1 MLGNSTQYCKA
12 NGALTSVPEC
22 ISENLL
28 TGHRYCSG
36 VIIRETSTGVKF
48 KYLTAQLICKR
59 QNARVITAKT
69 AKCIQ
74 NVNAWV
80 LRTNPNAP
88 QVGLLG
94 VMCELTCARQSN
106 DHITSISESG
116 IVTCDQGYEYIHPQP
131 VCMGTQTIERCSN
144 KSQATKV
151 VPCPNL
157 YRRGSDGISCVRCSC
172 DAHGTES
179 CDSDTGVCFCK
190 NYVDGKQCDVCSD
203 GSHTASTHLDSCTPC
218 SCVANTTQAKNT
230 CDMSSGICNCLDKY
244 SGHRCQSC
252 SLGHYQS
259 GKDCIPCE
267 CSSKG
272 ANDNH
277 CNVATGQCK
286 CKPGYGGRQCS
297 VCANGHFL
305 PDTTLAKSPCVAFDS
320 NLECQA
326 CYCSLKGST
335 SSSCTDGRGICQ
347 CKPGYTGEKCD
358 SCISASQYH
367 STVGGCQELNWQLMP
382 SSASLV
388 QGNRVNLTHPFVFG
402 SKFTSYDQVTT
413 SFDGLISLNGFSGG
427 YNLNSQVR
435 EERAIVAPYWTSRPG
450 NKTCSNGTIE
460 VHHVSETV
468 DKTVFDVLKQLVLSS
483 NTTQDFRPREAVVAT
498 WREIRESNQNNKRN
512 TFQAAII
519 SDECQSFAVFKYP
532 EHGISWAGFPYPVMA
547 ASNIL
552 NTSGTPNVIPV
563 SGVYNLTN
571 GCSAELRAR
580 KHCLDNVRPAFSLGG
595 SSVDM
600 IECPSNI
607 NIASATTAFVRQ
619 EQITVHDCFLSG
631 PTASRSMQEFA
642 SVCCYSKSDGQLID
656 TGLYQPFQRISA
668 NDSALRDICQTG
680 GMLSHFFN
688 NRNSPKAENERVSIK
703 QSYCYGDPHLVSLSG
718 ESFDFH
724 VVGEFVLA
732 HMIGDEISMEVTA
745 RMQVIPVNNVA
756 NFTSITRVAITMT
769 QGQSSRSLEIF
780 SNSQGEIQKRGDHYG
795 TVQTHLSRSIVA
807 SFGSFGANV
816 SVQSNPILSVA
827 IQTPENSQVIGLL
840 NVDRDNGVD
849 ILQNITE
856 LRLEAKEYQ
865 VNESTSPFSYSSQE
879 SFRTYN
885 PINPPT
891 TGIVDT
897 RRTVDGCD
905 DDATCIADYILS
917 SDINLAKSTLASK
930 RDLNMSTNT
939 VARTPPIISM
949 NQTAL
954 HGTYQAASTVTVVA
968 SPRAGLTIMSI
979 NYTANGITVSAQ
991 RVSPSS
997 LVLSWTPTERHLN
1010 GSVSL
1015 HVTAADSNGDVATM
1029 TIPIALCSCFGTCQ
1043 PLASISLTEPFTQ
1056 LGCASCEAGRT
1067 GSNCDEDLDSCITSP
1082 CSSSLHTCT
1091 DIPLPGDG
1099 FTCSC
1104 RAGFTES
1111 NGNCLDVNEC
1121 VTGGGHSCPQGR
1133 SSCTNTAGSYLCQCS
1148 AGYTGDNCLDMDECS
1163 LDVNDCIRSRGS
1175 CINTAGSYECVCPEG
1190 FEGTGRQDYGGC
1202 DVVQCRTPKITNGKK
1217 NTSRIL
1223 YGDTARYA
1231 CDDGFRLLG
1240 DGSPNCTAEG
1250 KLTSL
1255 PKCVSFDG
1263 CAEGSHQC
1271 DQNAGCR
1278 KIAKGSSYV
1287 CTCEPGFTGDG
1298 LSCELVQDY
1307 CPEFDVLNAASTASS
1322 TTNSLGDNITLVCE
1336 DGYRLVLEGNQSDS
1350 YTCSMNDAG
1359 LGEWDGDAFCE
1370 GTGEAGST
1378 SGSSLAISV
1387 SLSLL
1392 GIGGI
1397 AVAAAMIIHKRQ
1409 ISGKSAI
1416 PAGALQYI
1424 SKRSMRGKKGEQ
1436 PGASTG
1442 TGDVSNN
1449 PPFIPLQPRNS
1460 NSAGMETYLNLAE
1473 SKEKQLLAGQKTGLY
1488 GNLNQPEQSTFDS
1501 STGLLA
1507 TDGDIY
1513 DELSAGQA
1521 QKKEQEEKAAGKPSR
1536 GDMPAKLIETGF
1548 ASLEDLQSTYGNGE
1562 SRSASQRNSVDVY
1575 GNGSSPR
1582 PSCGDF
1588 SAVIGDNLRPGGMLS
1603 NLKVSPHLPS
1613 PDGGSYDNLS
1623 KQTAA
1628 MKKSSPG
1635 KASTTMKASDK
1646 AGPDK
1651 DKLSSASRQSS
1662 GDMYGNGLLPKTSC
1676 SDEVHKNAGE
1686 ILKLPPSLPSVNGSS
1701 YDNLSKMRTN
1711 AIGASGADLIEE
1723 DIYEAEAASGI
1734 YEIEEVKIEEPSSI
1748 YEADPVLLESAAAT
1762 DTGMHLTKAEVK
1774 LPKLL
1779 SIGLDDGT
1787 DLEETYGN
1795 GESRAVSRENSIDV
1809 YGNGYSPRNST
1820 GDISTDLIHQVA
1832 KSPVLGSILSS
1843 EASSAVLEAEE
1854 SDDDSVYGNGDSPK
1868 ASRHNSVKLSS
1879 AKVSPQAA
1887 GNGKQLA
1894 EADVQAAGVSLK
1906 KLQDESKQN
1915 GRGRQASSP
1924 LPARPPA
1931 QGGKLPMAM
1940 GQRPQMKEPAFKGAN
1955 SKPQEPARKINAAP
1969 PLPCR
1974 ALPKTNSQDEEDIY
1988 AELPDGNQPQE
1999 DLIPPS
2005 ISSDEEGNGEDIYGC
2020 ID

>member
-131 VCMGTQTIERCSN
+131 VCMGTQTIERCSSSMSQDQ
-144 KSQATKV
+144 SQANKV

-358 SCISASQYH
+358 SCTSANQYH
-367 STVGGCQELNWQLMP
+367 STTDGCKELYKGLLSP
-382 SSASLV
+382 TSASGLV
-388 QGNRVNLTHPFVFG
+388 QGNVVNLTYPFVFG
-402 SKFTSYDQVTT
+402 SKFTSYNQVTV
-413 SFDGLISLNGFSGG
+413 SLDGLLSLNGFSGG
-427 YNLNSQVR
+427 YNLNARVK
-435 EERAIVAPYWTSRPG
+435 EERAIVAPYWTSRSG
-450 NKTCSNGTIE
+450 NQACSNGTMKI
-460 VHHVSETV
+460 HHFNETV
-468 DKTVFDVLKQLVLSS
+468 DKATFDAIKELTKKAVQLS
-483 NTTQDFRPREAVVAT
+483 NPSEEFRPREAVFVT
-498 WREIRESNQNNKRN
+498 WLEIPENDQNNKRN
-512 TFQAAII
+512 TFQAMII
-519 SDECQSFAVFKYP
+519 SDECQSFTSFNY
-532 EHGISWAGFPYPVMA
+532 HDISWAGYPYPVWA
-547 ASNIL
+547 AGNIL
-552 NTSGTPNVIPV
+552 NASGTTNGKPV
-563 SGVYNLTN
+563 GGKLYNLTN
-571 GCSAELRAR
+571 GCSAKLRAK
-580 KHCLDNVRPAFSLGG
+580 KHCLENVKPAPSLGNW
-595 SSVDM
+595 SVDM
-600 IECPSNI
+600 TECPSNI
-607 NIASATTAFVRQ
+607 IIASVATVFIRQ
-619 EQITVHDCFLSG
+619 EHITVHDCFVSG
-631 PTASRSMQEFA
+631 PTTSSASQEIA
-642 SVCCYSKSDGQLID
+642 SECCYSKSDGQLID

-1287 CTCEPGFTGDG
+1287 CTCEPGFKGDG
-1298 LSCELVQDY
+1298 LSC
-1307 CPEFDVLNAASTASS
+1307 
-1322 TTNSLGDNITLVCE
+1322 I
-1336 DGYRLVLEGNQSDS
+1336 
-1350 YTCSMNDAG
+1350 
-1359 LGEWDGDAFCE
+1359 
-1370 GTGEAGST
+1370 GTGEAGSN
-1378 SGSSLAISV
+1378 SGRSLAISL

-1449 PPFIPLQPRNS
+1449 PPFIPLPPRNKVAERQPS
-1460 NSAGMETYLNLAE
+1460 NSTGMETYLNLAE
-1473 SKEKQLLAGQKTGLY
+1473 SKEKQLLPGQKIALY
-1488 GNLNQPEQSTFDS
+1488 GNLNQPEPSTMDS
-1501 STGLLA
+1501 SCGLLA
-1507 TDGDIY
+1507 ADGDIY

-1795 GESRAVSRENSIDV
+1795 GESRAVSREDSIEV

-1820 GDISTDLIHQVA
+1820 RDV
-1832 KSPVLGSILSS
+1832 
-1843 EASSAVLEAEE
+1843 
-1854 SDDDSVYGNGDSPK
+1854 
-1868 ASRHNSVKLSS
+1868 SRD
-1879 AKVSPQAA
+1879 
-1887 GNGKQLA
+1887 G
-1894 EADVQAAGVSLK
+1894 
-1906 KLQDESKQN
+1906 
-1915 GRGRQASSP
+1915 
-1924 LPARPPA
+1924 
-1931 QGGKLPMAM
+1931 
-1940 GQRPQMKEPAFKGAN
+1940 
-1955 SKPQEPARKINAAP
+1955 PQEPARRIDTPAL
-1969 PLPCR
+1969 LPCR
-1974 ALPKTNSQDEEDIY
+1974 ALPTTNSEDEEDLY
-1988 AELPDGNQPQE
+1988 AELPNGNPPQE
-1999 DLIPPS
+1999 DIIPPS
-2005 ISSDEEGNGEDIYGC
+2005 IRSDEEKNGRQDIYGS

>member
-358 SCISASQYH
+358 SCTSANQYH
-367 STVGGCQELNWQLMP
+367 STTDGCKELYKGLLSP
-382 SSASLV
+382 TSASGLV
-388 QGNRVNLTHPFVFG
+388 QGNVVNLTYPFVFG
-402 SKFTSYDQVTT
+402 SKFTSYNQVTV
-413 SFDGLISLNGFSGG
+413 SLDGLLSLNGFSGG
-427 YNLNSQVR
+427 YNLNARVK
-435 EERAIVAPYWTSRPG
+435 EERAIVAPYWTSRSG
-450 NKTCSNGTIE
+450 NQACSNGTMKI
-460 VHHVSETV
+460 HHFNETV
-468 DKTVFDVLKQLVLSS
+468 DKATFDAIKELTKKAVQLS
-483 NTTQDFRPREAVVAT
+483 NPSEEFRPREAVFVT
-498 WREIRESNQNNKRN
+498 WLEIPENDQNNKRN
-512 TFQAAII
+512 TFQAMII
-519 SDECQSFAVFKYP
+519 SDECQSFTSFNY
-532 EHGISWAGFPYPVMA
+532 HDISWAGYPYPVWA
-547 ASNIL
+547 AGNIL
-552 NTSGTPNVIPV
+552 NASGTTNGKPV
-563 SGVYNLTN
+563 GGKLYNLTN
-571 GCSAELRAR
+571 GCSAKLRAK
-580 KHCLDNVRPAFSLGG
+580 KHCLENVKPAPSLGNW
-595 SSVDM
+595 SVDM
-600 IECPSNI
+600 TECPSNI
-607 NIASATTAFVRQ
+607 IIASVATVFIRQ
-619 EQITVHDCFLSG
+619 EHITVHDCFVSG
-631 PTASRSMQEFA
+631 PTTSSASQEIA
-642 SVCCYSKSDGQLID
+642 SECCYSKSDGQLID

-1287 CTCEPGFTGDG
+1287 CTCEPGFKGDG
-1298 LSCELVQDY
+1298 LSC
-1307 CPEFDVLNAASTASS
+1307 
-1322 TTNSLGDNITLVCE
+1322 I
-1336 DGYRLVLEGNQSDS
+1336 
-1350 YTCSMNDAG
+1350 
-1359 LGEWDGDAFCE
+1359 
-1370 GTGEAGST
+1370 GTGEAGSN
-1378 SGSSLAISV
+1378 SGRSLAISL

-1795 GESRAVSRENSIDV
+1795 GESRAVSREDSIEV

-1820 GDISTDLIHQVA
+1820 RDV
-1832 KSPVLGSILSS
+1832 
-1843 EASSAVLEAEE
+1843 
-1854 SDDDSVYGNGDSPK
+1854 
-1868 ASRHNSVKLSS
+1868 SRD
-1879 AKVSPQAA
+1879 
-1887 GNGKQLA
+1887 G
-1894 EADVQAAGVSLK
+1894 
-1906 KLQDESKQN
+1906 
-1915 GRGRQASSP
+1915 
-1924 LPARPPA
+1924 
-1931 QGGKLPMAM
+1931 
-1940 GQRPQMKEPAFKGAN
+1940 
-1955 SKPQEPARKINAAP
+1955 PQEPARRIDTPAL
-1969 PLPCR
+1969 LPCR
-1974 ALPKTNSQDEEDIY
+1974 ALPTTNSEDEEDLY
-1988 AELPDGNQPQE
+1988 AELPNGNPPQE
-1999 DLIPPS
+1999 DIIPPS
-2005 ISSDEEGNGEDIYGC
+2005 IRSDEEKNGRQDIYGS

>member
-1449 PPFIPLQPRNS
+1449 PPFIPLPPRNKVAERQPS
-1460 NSAGMETYLNLAE
+1460 NSTGMETYLNLAE
-1473 SKEKQLLAGQKTGLY
+1473 SKEKQLLPGQKIALY
-1488 GNLNQPEQSTFDS
+1488 GNLNQPEPSTMDS
-1501 STGLLA
+1501 SCGLLA
-1507 TDGDIY
+1507 ADGDIY

-1795 GESRAVSRENSIDV
+1795 GESRAVSREDSIEV

-1820 GDISTDLIHQVA
+1820 RDV
-1832 KSPVLGSILSS
+1832 
-1843 EASSAVLEAEE
+1843 
-1854 SDDDSVYGNGDSPK
+1854 
-1868 ASRHNSVKLSS
+1868 SRD
-1879 AKVSPQAA
+1879 
-1887 GNGKQLA
+1887 G
-1894 EADVQAAGVSLK
+1894 
-1906 KLQDESKQN
+1906 
-1915 GRGRQASSP
+1915 
-1924 LPARPPA
+1924 
-1931 QGGKLPMAM
+1931 
-1940 GQRPQMKEPAFKGAN
+1940 
-1955 SKPQEPARKINAAP
+1955 PQEPARRIDTPAL
-1969 PLPCR
+1969 LPCR
-1974 ALPKTNSQDEEDIY
+1974 ALPTTNSEDEEDLY
-1988 AELPDGNQPQE
+1988 AELPNGNPPQE
-1999 DLIPPS
+1999 DIIPPS
-2005 ISSDEEGNGEDIYGC
+2005 IRSDEEKNGRQDIYGS

>member
-1287 CTCEPGFTGDG
+1287 CTCEPGFKGDG
-1298 LSCELVQDY
+1298 LSC
-1307 CPEFDVLNAASTASS
+1307 
-1322 TTNSLGDNITLVCE
+1322 I
-1336 DGYRLVLEGNQSDS
+1336 
-1350 YTCSMNDAG
+1350 
-1359 LGEWDGDAFCE
+1359 
-1370 GTGEAGST
+1370 GTGEAGSN
-1378 SGSSLAISV
+1378 SGRSLAISL

-1748 YEADPVLLESAAAT
+1748 SYIPE
-1762 DTGMHLTKAEVK
+1762 
-1774 LPKLL
+1774 
-1779 SIGLDDGT
+1779 IG
-1787 DLEETYGN
+1787 
-1795 GESRAVSRENSIDV
+1795 R
-1809 YGNGYSPRNST
+1809 
-1820 GDISTDLIHQVA
+1820 
-1832 KSPVLGSILSS
+1832 
-1843 EASSAVLEAEE
+1843 
-1854 SDDDSVYGNGDSPK
+1854 
-1868 ASRHNSVKLSS
+1868 
-1879 AKVSPQAA
+1879 
-1887 GNGKQLA
+1887 
-1894 EADVQAAGVSLK
+1894 
-1906 KLQDESKQN
+1906 
-1915 GRGRQASSP
+1915 
-1924 LPARPPA
+1924 
-1931 QGGKLPMAM
+1931 
-1940 GQRPQMKEPAFKGAN
+1940 
-1955 SKPQEPARKINAAP
+1955 
-1969 PLPCR
+1969 
-1974 ALPKTNSQDEEDIY
+1974 
-1988 AELPDGNQPQE
+1988 
-1999 DLIPPS
+1999 
-2005 ISSDEEGNGEDIYGC
+2005 
-2020 ID
+2020 

>member
-358 SCISASQYH
+358 SCTSANQYH
-367 STVGGCQELNWQLMP
+367 STTDGCKELYKGLLSP
-382 SSASLV
+382 TSASGLV
-388 QGNRVNLTHPFVFG
+388 QGNVVNLTYPFVFG
-402 SKFTSYDQVTT
+402 SKFTSYNQVTV
-413 SFDGLISLNGFSGG
+413 SLDGLLSLNGFSGG
-427 YNLNSQVR
+427 YNLNARVK
-435 EERAIVAPYWTSRPG
+435 EERAIVAPYWTSRSG
-450 NKTCSNGTIE
+450 NQACSNGTMKI
-460 VHHVSETV
+460 HHFNETV
-468 DKTVFDVLKQLVLSS
+468 DKATFDAIKELTKKAVQLS
-483 NTTQDFRPREAVVAT
+483 NPSEEFRPREAVFVT
-498 WREIRESNQNNKRN
+498 WLEIPENDQNNKRN
-512 TFQAAII
+512 TFQAMII
-519 SDECQSFAVFKYP
+519 SDECQSFTSFNY
-532 EHGISWAGFPYPVMA
+532 HDISWAGYPYPVLA
-547 ASNIL
+547 AGNIL
-552 NTSGTPNVIPV
+552 NGKPV
-563 SGVYNLTN
+563 SGRLYNLTN
-571 GCSAELRAR
+571 GCSAKLRAK
-580 KHCLDNVRPAFSLGG
+580 KHCLDNVRPAPSLGN

-600 IECPSNI
+600 TECPSNI
-607 NIASATTAFVRQ
+607 KIANVATAFIRQ

-631 PTASRSMQEFA
+631 PTTSSASQEIA
-642 SVCCYSKSDGQLID
+642 SECCYSKSDGQLID

-1287 CTCEPGFTGDG
+1287 CTCEPGFKGDG
-1298 LSCELVQDY
+1298 LSC
-1307 CPEFDVLNAASTASS
+1307 
-1322 TTNSLGDNITLVCE
+1322 I
-1336 DGYRLVLEGNQSDS
+1336 
-1350 YTCSMNDAG
+1350 
-1359 LGEWDGDAFCE
+1359 
-1370 GTGEAGST
+1370 GTGEAGSN
-1378 SGSSLAISV
+1378 SGRSLAISL

-1449 PPFIPLQPRNS
+1449 PPFIPLPPRNKVAERQPS
-1460 NSAGMETYLNLAE
+1460 NSTGMETYLNLAE
-1473 SKEKQLLAGQKTGLY
+1473 SKEKQLLPGQKIALY
-1488 GNLNQPEQSTFDS
+1488 GNLNQPEPSTMDS
-1501 STGLLA
+1501 SCGLLA
-1507 TDGDIY
+1507 ADGDIY

-1795 GESRAVSRENSIDV
+1795 GESRAVSREDSIEV

-1820 GDISTDLIHQVA
+1820 RDV
-1832 KSPVLGSILSS
+1832 
-1843 EASSAVLEAEE
+1843 
-1854 SDDDSVYGNGDSPK
+1854 
-1868 ASRHNSVKLSS
+1868 SRD
-1879 AKVSPQAA
+1879 
-1887 GNGKQLA
+1887 G
-1894 EADVQAAGVSLK
+1894 
-1906 KLQDESKQN
+1906 
-1915 GRGRQASSP
+1915 
-1924 LPARPPA
+1924 
-1931 QGGKLPMAM
+1931 
-1940 GQRPQMKEPAFKGAN
+1940 
-1955 SKPQEPARKINAAP
+1955 PQEPARRIDTPAL
-1969 PLPCR
+1969 LPCR
-1974 ALPKTNSQDEEDIY
+1974 ALPTTNSEDEEDLY
-1988 AELPDGNQPQE
+1988 AELPNGNPPQE
-1999 DLIPPS
+1999 DIIPPS
-2005 ISSDEEGNGEDIYGC
+2005 IRSDEEKNGRQDIYGS

>member
-131 VCMGTQTIERCSN
+131 VCMGTQTIERCSSSMSQDQ
-144 KSQATKV
+144 SQANKV

-1795 GESRAVSRENSIDV
+1795 GESRAVSREDSIEV

-1820 GDISTDLIHQVA
+1820 RDV
-1832 KSPVLGSILSS
+1832 
-1843 EASSAVLEAEE
+1843 
-1854 SDDDSVYGNGDSPK
+1854 
-1868 ASRHNSVKLSS
+1868 SRD
-1879 AKVSPQAA
+1879 
-1887 GNGKQLA
+1887 G
-1894 EADVQAAGVSLK
+1894 
-1906 KLQDESKQN
+1906 
-1915 GRGRQASSP
+1915 
-1924 LPARPPA
+1924 
-1931 QGGKLPMAM
+1931 
-1940 GQRPQMKEPAFKGAN
+1940 
-1955 SKPQEPARKINAAP
+1955 PQEPARRIDTPAL
-1969 PLPCR
+1969 LPCR
-1974 ALPKTNSQDEEDIY
+1974 ALPTTNSEDEEDLY
-1988 AELPDGNQPQE
+1988 AELPNGNPPQE
-1999 DLIPPS
+1999 DIIPPS
-2005 ISSDEEGNGEDIYGC
+2005 IRSDEEKNGRQDIYGS

>member
-131 VCMGTQTIERCSN
+131 VCMGTQTIERCSSSMSQDQ
-144 KSQATKV
+144 SQANKV

-358 SCISASQYH
+358 SCTSANQYH
-367 STVGGCQELNWQLMP
+367 STTDGCKELYKGLLSP
-382 SSASLV
+382 TSASGLV
-388 QGNRVNLTHPFVFG
+388 QGNVVNLTYPFVFG
-402 SKFTSYDQVTT
+402 SKFTSYNQVTV
-413 SFDGLISLNGFSGG
+413 SLDGLLSLNGFSGG
-427 YNLNSQVR
+427 YNLNARVK
-435 EERAIVAPYWTSRPG
+435 EERAIVAPYWTSRSG
-450 NKTCSNGTIE
+450 NQACSNGTMKI
-460 VHHVSETV
+460 HHFNETV
-468 DKTVFDVLKQLVLSS
+468 DKATFDAIKELTKKAVQLS
-483 NTTQDFRPREAVVAT
+483 NPSEEFRPREAVFVT
-498 WREIRESNQNNKRN
+498 WLEIPENDQNNKRN
-512 TFQAAII
+512 TFQAMII
-519 SDECQSFAVFKYP
+519 SDECQSFTSFNY
-532 EHGISWAGFPYPVMA
+532 HDISWAGYPYPVLA
-547 ASNIL
+547 AGNIL
-552 NTSGTPNVIPV
+552 NGKPV
-563 SGVYNLTN
+563 SGRLYNLTN
-571 GCSAELRAR
+571 GCSAKLRAK
-580 KHCLDNVRPAFSLGG
+580 KHCLDNVRPAPSLGN

-600 IECPSNI
+600 TECPSNI
-607 NIASATTAFVRQ
+607 KIANVATAFIRQ

-631 PTASRSMQEFA
+631 PTTSSASQEIA
-642 SVCCYSKSDGQLID
+642 SECCYSKSDGQLID

-1795 GESRAVSRENSIDV
+1795 GESRAVSREDSIEV

-1820 GDISTDLIHQVA
+1820 RDV
-1832 KSPVLGSILSS
+1832 
-1843 EASSAVLEAEE
+1843 
-1854 SDDDSVYGNGDSPK
+1854 
-1868 ASRHNSVKLSS
+1868 SRD
-1879 AKVSPQAA
+1879 
-1887 GNGKQLA
+1887 G
-1894 EADVQAAGVSLK
+1894 
-1906 KLQDESKQN
+1906 
-1915 GRGRQASSP
+1915 
-1924 LPARPPA
+1924 
-1931 QGGKLPMAM
+1931 
-1940 GQRPQMKEPAFKGAN
+1940 
-1955 SKPQEPARKINAAP
+1955 PQEPARRIDTPAL
-1969 PLPCR
+1969 LPCR
-1974 ALPKTNSQDEEDIY
+1974 ALPTTNSEDEEDLY
-1988 AELPDGNQPQE
+1988 AELPNGNPPQE
-1999 DLIPPS
+1999 DIIPPS
-2005 ISSDEEGNGEDIYGC
+2005 IRSDEEKNGRQDIYGS

>member
-1287 CTCEPGFTGDG
+1287 CTCEPGFKGDG
-1298 LSCELVQDY
+1298 LSC
-1307 CPEFDVLNAASTASS
+1307 
-1322 TTNSLGDNITLVCE
+1322 I
-1336 DGYRLVLEGNQSDS
+1336 
-1350 YTCSMNDAG
+1350 
-1359 LGEWDGDAFCE
+1359 
-1370 GTGEAGST
+1370 GTGEAGSN
-1378 SGSSLAISV
+1378 SGRSLAISL

-1449 PPFIPLQPRNS
+1449 PPFIPLPPRNKVAERQPS
-1460 NSAGMETYLNLAE
+1460 NSTGMETYLNLAE
-1473 SKEKQLLAGQKTGLY
+1473 SKEKQLLPGQKIALY
-1488 GNLNQPEQSTFDS
+1488 GNLNQPEPSTMDS
-1501 STGLLA
+1501 SCGLLA
-1507 TDGDIY
+1507 ADGDIY

-1748 YEADPVLLESAAAT
+1748 SYIPE
-1762 DTGMHLTKAEVK
+1762 
-1774 LPKLL
+1774 
-1779 SIGLDDGT
+1779 IG
-1787 DLEETYGN
+1787 
-1795 GESRAVSRENSIDV
+1795 R
-1809 YGNGYSPRNST
+1809 
-1820 GDISTDLIHQVA
+1820 
-1832 KSPVLGSILSS
+1832 
-1843 EASSAVLEAEE
+1843 
-1854 SDDDSVYGNGDSPK
+1854 
-1868 ASRHNSVKLSS
+1868 
-1879 AKVSPQAA
+1879 
-1887 GNGKQLA
+1887 
-1894 EADVQAAGVSLK
+1894 
-1906 KLQDESKQN
+1906 
-1915 GRGRQASSP
+1915 
-1924 LPARPPA
+1924 
-1931 QGGKLPMAM
+1931 
-1940 GQRPQMKEPAFKGAN
+1940 
-1955 SKPQEPARKINAAP
+1955 
-1969 PLPCR
+1969 
-1974 ALPKTNSQDEEDIY
+1974 
-1988 AELPDGNQPQE
+1988 
-1999 DLIPPS
+1999 
-2005 ISSDEEGNGEDIYGC
+2005 
-2020 ID
+2020 

>member
-358 SCISASQYH
+358 SCTSANQYH
-367 STVGGCQELNWQLMP
+367 STTDGCKELYKGLLSP
-382 SSASLV
+382 TSASGLV
-388 QGNRVNLTHPFVFG
+388 QGNVVNLTYPFVFG
-402 SKFTSYDQVTT
+402 SKFTSYNQVTV
-413 SFDGLISLNGFSGG
+413 SLDGLLSLNGFSGG
-427 YNLNSQVR
+427 YNLNARVK
-435 EERAIVAPYWTSRPG
+435 EERAIVAPYWTSRSG
-450 NKTCSNGTIE
+450 NQACSNGTMKI
-460 VHHVSETV
+460 HHFNETV
-468 DKTVFDVLKQLVLSS
+468 DKATFDAIKELTKKAVQLS
-483 NTTQDFRPREAVVAT
+483 NPSEEFRPREAVFVT
-498 WREIRESNQNNKRN
+498 WLEIPENDQNNKRN
-512 TFQAAII
+512 TFQAMII
-519 SDECQSFAVFKYP
+519 SDECQSFTSFNY
-532 EHGISWAGFPYPVMA
+532 HDISWAGYPYPVWA
-547 ASNIL
+547 AGNIL
-552 NTSGTPNVIPV
+552 NASGTTNGKPV
-563 SGVYNLTN
+563 GGKLYNLTN
-571 GCSAELRAR
+571 GCSAKLRAK
-580 KHCLDNVRPAFSLGG
+580 KHCLENVKPAPSLGNW
-595 SSVDM
+595 SVDM
-600 IECPSNI
+600 TECPSNI
-607 NIASATTAFVRQ
+607 IIASVATVFIRQ
-619 EQITVHDCFLSG
+619 EHITVHDCFVSG
-631 PTASRSMQEFA
+631 PTTSSASQEIA
-642 SVCCYSKSDGQLID
+642 SECCYSKSDGQLID

-1287 CTCEPGFTGDG
+1287 CTCEPGFKGDG
-1298 LSCELVQDY
+1298 LSC
-1307 CPEFDVLNAASTASS
+1307 
-1322 TTNSLGDNITLVCE
+1322 I
-1336 DGYRLVLEGNQSDS
+1336 
-1350 YTCSMNDAG
+1350 
-1359 LGEWDGDAFCE
+1359 
-1370 GTGEAGST
+1370 GTGEAGSN
-1378 SGSSLAISV
+1378 SGRSLAISL

-1449 PPFIPLQPRNS
+1449 PPFIPLPPRNKVAERQPS
-1460 NSAGMETYLNLAE
+1460 NSTGMETYLNLAE
-1473 SKEKQLLAGQKTGLY
+1473 SKEKQLLPGQKIALY
-1488 GNLNQPEQSTFDS
+1488 GNLNQPEPSTMDS
-1501 STGLLA
+1501 SCGLLA
-1507 TDGDIY
+1507 ADGDIY

-1795 GESRAVSRENSIDV
+1795 GESRAVSREDSIEV

-1820 GDISTDLIHQVA
+1820 RDV
-1832 KSPVLGSILSS
+1832 
-1843 EASSAVLEAEE
+1843 
-1854 SDDDSVYGNGDSPK
+1854 
-1868 ASRHNSVKLSS
+1868 SRD
-1879 AKVSPQAA
+1879 
-1887 GNGKQLA
+1887 G
-1894 EADVQAAGVSLK
+1894 
-1906 KLQDESKQN
+1906 
-1915 GRGRQASSP
+1915 
-1924 LPARPPA
+1924 
-1931 QGGKLPMAM
+1931 
-1940 GQRPQMKEPAFKGAN
+1940 
-1955 SKPQEPARKINAAP
+1955 PQEPARRIDTPAL
-1969 PLPCR
+1969 LPCR
-1974 ALPKTNSQDEEDIY
+1974 ALPTTNSEDEEDLY
-1988 AELPDGNQPQE
+1988 AELPNGNPPQE
-1999 DLIPPS
+1999 DIIPPS
-2005 ISSDEEGNGEDIYGC
+2005 IRSDEEKNGRQDIYGS

>member
-1287 CTCEPGFTGDG
+1287 CTCEPGFKGDG
-1298 LSCELVQDY
+1298 LSC
-1307 CPEFDVLNAASTASS
+1307 
-1322 TTNSLGDNITLVCE
+1322 I
-1336 DGYRLVLEGNQSDS
+1336 
-1350 YTCSMNDAG
+1350 
-1359 LGEWDGDAFCE
+1359 
-1370 GTGEAGST
+1370 GTGEAGSN
-1378 SGSSLAISV
+1378 SGRSLAISL

-1795 GESRAVSRENSIDV
+1795 GESRAVSREDSIEV

-1820 GDISTDLIHQVA
+1820 RDV
-1832 KSPVLGSILSS
+1832 
-1843 EASSAVLEAEE
+1843 
-1854 SDDDSVYGNGDSPK
+1854 
-1868 ASRHNSVKLSS
+1868 SRD
-1879 AKVSPQAA
+1879 
-1887 GNGKQLA
+1887 G
-1894 EADVQAAGVSLK
+1894 
-1906 KLQDESKQN
+1906 
-1915 GRGRQASSP
+1915 
-1924 LPARPPA
+1924 
-1931 QGGKLPMAM
+1931 
-1940 GQRPQMKEPAFKGAN
+1940 
-1955 SKPQEPARKINAAP
+1955 PQEPARRIDTPAL
-1969 PLPCR
+1969 LPCR
-1974 ALPKTNSQDEEDIY
+1974 ALPTTNSEDEEDLY
-1988 AELPDGNQPQE
+1988 AELPNGNPPQE
-1999 DLIPPS
+1999 DIIPPS
-2005 ISSDEEGNGEDIYGC
+2005 IRSDEEKNGRQDIYGS

>member
-131 VCMGTQTIERCSN
+131 VCMGTQTIERCSSSMSQDQ
-144 KSQATKV
+144 SQANKV

-1449 PPFIPLQPRNS
+1449 PPFIPLPPRNKVAERQPS
-1460 NSAGMETYLNLAE
+1460 NSTGMETYLNLAE
-1473 SKEKQLLAGQKTGLY
+1473 SKEKQLLPGQKIALY
-1488 GNLNQPEQSTFDS
+1488 GNLNQPEPSTMDS
-1501 STGLLA
+1501 SCGLLA
-1507 TDGDIY
+1507 ADGDIY

-1795 GESRAVSRENSIDV
+1795 GESRAVSREDSIEV

-1820 GDISTDLIHQVA
+1820 RDV
-1832 KSPVLGSILSS
+1832 
-1843 EASSAVLEAEE
+1843 
-1854 SDDDSVYGNGDSPK
+1854 
-1868 ASRHNSVKLSS
+1868 SRD
-1879 AKVSPQAA
+1879 
-1887 GNGKQLA
+1887 G
-1894 EADVQAAGVSLK
+1894 
-1906 KLQDESKQN
+1906 
-1915 GRGRQASSP
+1915 
-1924 LPARPPA
+1924 
-1931 QGGKLPMAM
+1931 
-1940 GQRPQMKEPAFKGAN
+1940 
-1955 SKPQEPARKINAAP
+1955 PQEPARRIDTPAL
-1969 PLPCR
+1969 LPCR
-1974 ALPKTNSQDEEDIY
+1974 ALPTTNSEDEEDLY
-1988 AELPDGNQPQE
+1988 AELPNGNPPQE
-1999 DLIPPS
+1999 DIIPPS
-2005 ISSDEEGNGEDIYGC
+2005 IRSDEEKNGRQDIYGS

>member
-131 VCMGTQTIERCSN
+131 VCMGTQTIERCSSSMSQDQ
-144 KSQATKV
+144 SQANKV

-358 SCISASQYH
+358 SCTSANQYH
-367 STVGGCQELNWQLMP
+367 STTDGCKELYKGLLSP
-382 SSASLV
+382 TSASGLV
-388 QGNRVNLTHPFVFG
+388 QGNVVNLTYPFVFG
-402 SKFTSYDQVTT
+402 SKFTSYNQVTV
-413 SFDGLISLNGFSGG
+413 SLDGLLSLNGFSGG
-427 YNLNSQVR
+427 YNLNARVK
-435 EERAIVAPYWTSRPG
+435 EERAIVAPYWTSRSG
-450 NKTCSNGTIE
+450 NQACSNGTMKI
-460 VHHVSETV
+460 HHFNETV
-468 DKTVFDVLKQLVLSS
+468 DKATFDAIKELTKKAVQLS
-483 NTTQDFRPREAVVAT
+483 NPSEEFRPREAVFVT
-498 WREIRESNQNNKRN
+498 WLEIPENDQNNKRN
-512 TFQAAII
+512 TFQAMII
-519 SDECQSFAVFKYP
+519 SDECQSFTSFNY
-532 EHGISWAGFPYPVMA
+532 HDISWAGYPYPVLA
-547 ASNIL
+547 AGNIL
-552 NTSGTPNVIPV
+552 NGKPV
-563 SGVYNLTN
+563 SGRLYNLTN
-571 GCSAELRAR
+571 GCSAKLRAK
-580 KHCLDNVRPAFSLGG
+580 KHCLDNVRPAPSLGN

-600 IECPSNI
+600 TECPSNI
-607 NIASATTAFVRQ
+607 KIANVATAFIRQ

-631 PTASRSMQEFA
+631 PTTSSASQEIA
-642 SVCCYSKSDGQLID
+642 SECCYSKSDGQLID

-1287 CTCEPGFTGDG
+1287 CTCEPGFKGDG
-1298 LSCELVQDY
+1298 LSC
-1307 CPEFDVLNAASTASS
+1307 
-1322 TTNSLGDNITLVCE
+1322 I
-1336 DGYRLVLEGNQSDS
+1336 
-1350 YTCSMNDAG
+1350 
-1359 LGEWDGDAFCE
+1359 
-1370 GTGEAGST
+1370 GTGEAGSN
-1378 SGSSLAISV
+1378 SGRSLAISL

-1449 PPFIPLQPRNS
+1449 PPFIPLPPRNKVAERQPS
-1460 NSAGMETYLNLAE
+1460 NSTGMETYLNLAE
-1473 SKEKQLLAGQKTGLY
+1473 SKEKQLLPGQKIALY
-1488 GNLNQPEQSTFDS
+1488 GNLNQPEPSTMDS
-1501 STGLLA
+1501 SCGLLA
-1507 TDGDIY
+1507 ADGDIY

-1795 GESRAVSRENSIDV
+1795 GESRAVSREDSIEV

-1820 GDISTDLIHQVA
+1820 RDV
-1832 KSPVLGSILSS
+1832 
-1843 EASSAVLEAEE
+1843 
-1854 SDDDSVYGNGDSPK
+1854 
-1868 ASRHNSVKLSS
+1868 SRD
-1879 AKVSPQAA
+1879 
-1887 GNGKQLA
+1887 G
-1894 EADVQAAGVSLK
+1894 
-1906 KLQDESKQN
+1906 
-1915 GRGRQASSP
+1915 
-1924 LPARPPA
+1924 
-1931 QGGKLPMAM
+1931 
-1940 GQRPQMKEPAFKGAN
+1940 
-1955 SKPQEPARKINAAP
+1955 PQEPARRIDTPAL
-1969 PLPCR
+1969 LPCR
-1974 ALPKTNSQDEEDIY
+1974 ALPTTNSEDEEDLY
-1988 AELPDGNQPQE
+1988 AELPNGNPPQE
-1999 DLIPPS
+1999 DIIPPS
-2005 ISSDEEGNGEDIYGC
+2005 IRSDEEKNGRQDIYGS

>member
-131 VCMGTQTIERCSN
+131 VCMGTQTIERCSSSMSQDQ
-144 KSQATKV
+144 SQANKV

-358 SCISASQYH
+358 SCTSANQYH
-367 STVGGCQELNWQLMP
+367 STTDGCKELYKGLLSP
-382 SSASLV
+382 TSASGLV
-388 QGNRVNLTHPFVFG
+388 QGNVVNLTYPFVFG
-402 SKFTSYDQVTT
+402 SKFTSYNQVTV
-413 SFDGLISLNGFSGG
+413 SLDGLLSLNGFSGG
-427 YNLNSQVR
+427 YNLNARVK
-435 EERAIVAPYWTSRPG
+435 EERAIVAPYWTSRSG
-450 NKTCSNGTIE
+450 NQACSNGTMKI
-460 VHHVSETV
+460 HHFNETV
-468 DKTVFDVLKQLVLSS
+468 DKATFDAIKELTKKAVQLS
-483 NTTQDFRPREAVVAT
+483 NPSEEFRPREAVFVT
-498 WREIRESNQNNKRN
+498 WLEIPENDQNNKRN
-512 TFQAAII
+512 TFQAMII
-519 SDECQSFAVFKYP
+519 SDECQSFTSFNY
-532 EHGISWAGFPYPVMA
+532 HDISWAGYPYPVWA
-547 ASNIL
+547 AGNIL
-552 NTSGTPNVIPV
+552 NASGTTNGKPV
-563 SGVYNLTN
+563 GGKLYNLTN
-571 GCSAELRAR
+571 GCSAKLRAK
-580 KHCLDNVRPAFSLGG
+580 KHCLENVKPAPSLGNW
-595 SSVDM
+595 SVDM
-600 IECPSNI
+600 TECPSNI
-607 NIASATTAFVRQ
+607 IIASVATVFIRQ
-619 EQITVHDCFLSG
+619 EHITVHDCFVSG
-631 PTASRSMQEFA
+631 PTTSSASQEIA
-642 SVCCYSKSDGQLID
+642 SECCYSKSDGQLID

-1287 CTCEPGFTGDG
+1287 CTCEPGFKGDG
-1298 LSCELVQDY
+1298 LSC
-1307 CPEFDVLNAASTASS
+1307 
-1322 TTNSLGDNITLVCE
+1322 I
-1336 DGYRLVLEGNQSDS
+1336 
-1350 YTCSMNDAG
+1350 
-1359 LGEWDGDAFCE
+1359 
-1370 GTGEAGST
+1370 GTGEAGSN
-1378 SGSSLAISV
+1378 SGRSLAISL

-1795 GESRAVSRENSIDV
+1795 GESRAVSREDSIEV

-1820 GDISTDLIHQVA
+1820 RDV
-1832 KSPVLGSILSS
+1832 
-1843 EASSAVLEAEE
+1843 
-1854 SDDDSVYGNGDSPK
+1854 
-1868 ASRHNSVKLSS
+1868 SRD
-1879 AKVSPQAA
+1879 
-1887 GNGKQLA
+1887 G
-1894 EADVQAAGVSLK
+1894 
-1906 KLQDESKQN
+1906 
-1915 GRGRQASSP
+1915 
-1924 LPARPPA
+1924 
-1931 QGGKLPMAM
+1931 
-1940 GQRPQMKEPAFKGAN
+1940 
-1955 SKPQEPARKINAAP
+1955 PQEPARRIDTPAL
-1969 PLPCR
+1969 LPCR
-1974 ALPKTNSQDEEDIY
+1974 ALPTTNSEDEEDLY
-1988 AELPDGNQPQE
+1988 AELPNGNPPQE
-1999 DLIPPS
+1999 DIIPPS
-2005 ISSDEEGNGEDIYGC
+2005 IRSDEEKNGRQDIYGS

>member
-1287 CTCEPGFTGDG
+1287 CTCEPGFKGDG
-1298 LSCELVQDY
+1298 LSC
-1307 CPEFDVLNAASTASS
+1307 
-1322 TTNSLGDNITLVCE
+1322 I
-1336 DGYRLVLEGNQSDS
+1336 
-1350 YTCSMNDAG
+1350 
-1359 LGEWDGDAFCE
+1359 
-1370 GTGEAGST
+1370 GTGEAGSN
-1378 SGSSLAISV
+1378 SGRSLAISL

-1449 PPFIPLQPRNS
+1449 PPFIPLPPRNKVAERQPS
-1460 NSAGMETYLNLAE
+1460 NSTGMETYLNLAE
-1473 SKEKQLLAGQKTGLY
+1473 SKEKQLLPGQKIALY
-1488 GNLNQPEQSTFDS
+1488 GNLNQPEPSTMDS
-1501 STGLLA
+1501 SCGLLA
-1507 TDGDIY
+1507 ADGDIY

-1795 GESRAVSRENSIDV
+1795 GESRAVSREDSIEV

-1820 GDISTDLIHQVA
+1820 RDV
-1832 KSPVLGSILSS
+1832 
-1843 EASSAVLEAEE
+1843 
-1854 SDDDSVYGNGDSPK
+1854 
-1868 ASRHNSVKLSS
+1868 SRD
-1879 AKVSPQAA
+1879 
-1887 GNGKQLA
+1887 G
-1894 EADVQAAGVSLK
+1894 
-1906 KLQDESKQN
+1906 
-1915 GRGRQASSP
+1915 
-1924 LPARPPA
+1924 
-1931 QGGKLPMAM
+1931 
-1940 GQRPQMKEPAFKGAN
+1940 
-1955 SKPQEPARKINAAP
+1955 PQEPARRIDTPAL
-1969 PLPCR
+1969 LPCR
-1974 ALPKTNSQDEEDIY
+1974 ALPTTNSEDEEDLY
-1988 AELPDGNQPQE
+1988 AELPNGNPPQE
-1999 DLIPPS
+1999 DIIPPS
-2005 ISSDEEGNGEDIYGC
+2005 IRSDEEKNGRQDIYGS

>member
-131 VCMGTQTIERCSN
+131 VCMGTQTIERCSSSMSQDQ
-144 KSQATKV
+144 SQANKV

-1287 CTCEPGFTGDG
+1287 CTCEPGFKGDG
-1298 LSCELVQDY
+1298 LSC
-1307 CPEFDVLNAASTASS
+1307 
-1322 TTNSLGDNITLVCE
+1322 I
-1336 DGYRLVLEGNQSDS
+1336 
-1350 YTCSMNDAG
+1350 
-1359 LGEWDGDAFCE
+1359 
-1370 GTGEAGST
+1370 GTGEAGSN
-1378 SGSSLAISV
+1378 SGRSLAISL

-1748 YEADPVLLESAAAT
+1748 SYIPE
-1762 DTGMHLTKAEVK
+1762 
-1774 LPKLL
+1774 
-1779 SIGLDDGT
+1779 IG
-1787 DLEETYGN
+1787 
-1795 GESRAVSRENSIDV
+1795 R
-1809 YGNGYSPRNST
+1809 
-1820 GDISTDLIHQVA
+1820 
-1832 KSPVLGSILSS
+1832 
-1843 EASSAVLEAEE
+1843 
-1854 SDDDSVYGNGDSPK
+1854 
-1868 ASRHNSVKLSS
+1868 
-1879 AKVSPQAA
+1879 
-1887 GNGKQLA
+1887 
-1894 EADVQAAGVSLK
+1894 
-1906 KLQDESKQN
+1906 
-1915 GRGRQASSP
+1915 
-1924 LPARPPA
+1924 
-1931 QGGKLPMAM
+1931 
-1940 GQRPQMKEPAFKGAN
+1940 
-1955 SKPQEPARKINAAP
+1955 
-1969 PLPCR
+1969 
-1974 ALPKTNSQDEEDIY
+1974 
-1988 AELPDGNQPQE
+1988 
-1999 DLIPPS
+1999 
-2005 ISSDEEGNGEDIYGC
+2005 
-2020 ID
+2020 

>member
-1287 CTCEPGFTGDG
+1287 CTCEPGFKGDG
-1298 LSCELVQDY
+1298 LSC
-1307 CPEFDVLNAASTASS
+1307 
-1322 TTNSLGDNITLVCE
+1322 I
-1336 DGYRLVLEGNQSDS
+1336 
-1350 YTCSMNDAG
+1350 
-1359 LGEWDGDAFCE
+1359 
-1370 GTGEAGST
+1370 GTGEAGSN
-1378 SGSSLAISV
+1378 SGRSLAISL

>member
-131 VCMGTQTIERCSN
+131 VCMGTQTIERCSSSMSQDQ
-144 KSQATKV
+144 SQANKV

-358 SCISASQYH
+358 SCTSANQYH
-367 STVGGCQELNWQLMP
+367 STTDGCKELYKGLLSP
-382 SSASLV
+382 TSASGLV
-388 QGNRVNLTHPFVFG
+388 QGNVVNLTYPFVFG
-402 SKFTSYDQVTT
+402 SKFTSYNQVTV
-413 SFDGLISLNGFSGG
+413 SLDGLLSLNGFSGG
-427 YNLNSQVR
+427 YNLNARVK
-435 EERAIVAPYWTSRPG
+435 EERAIVAPYWTSRSG
-450 NKTCSNGTIE
+450 NQACSNGTMKI
-460 VHHVSETV
+460 HHFNETV
-468 DKTVFDVLKQLVLSS
+468 DKATFDAIKELTKKAVQLS
-483 NTTQDFRPREAVVAT
+483 NPSEEFRPREAVFVT
-498 WREIRESNQNNKRN
+498 WLEIPENDQNNKRN
-512 TFQAAII
+512 TFQAMII
-519 SDECQSFAVFKYP
+519 SDECQSFTSFNY
-532 EHGISWAGFPYPVMA
+532 HDISWAGYPYPVLA
-547 ASNIL
+547 AGNIL
-552 NTSGTPNVIPV
+552 NGKPV
-563 SGVYNLTN
+563 SGRLYNLTN
-571 GCSAELRAR
+571 GCSAKLRAK
-580 KHCLDNVRPAFSLGG
+580 KHCLDNVRPAPSLGN

-600 IECPSNI
+600 TECPSNI
-607 NIASATTAFVRQ
+607 KIANVATAFIRQ

-631 PTASRSMQEFA
+631 PTTSSASQEIA
-642 SVCCYSKSDGQLID
+642 SECCYSKSDGQLID

-1287 CTCEPGFTGDG
+1287 CTCEPGFKGDG
-1298 LSCELVQDY
+1298 LSC
-1307 CPEFDVLNAASTASS
+1307 
-1322 TTNSLGDNITLVCE
+1322 I
-1336 DGYRLVLEGNQSDS
+1336 
-1350 YTCSMNDAG
+1350 
-1359 LGEWDGDAFCE
+1359 
-1370 GTGEAGST
+1370 GTGEAGSN
-1378 SGSSLAISV
+1378 SGRSLAISL

-1795 GESRAVSRENSIDV
+1795 GESRAVSREDSIEV

-1820 GDISTDLIHQVA
+1820 RDV
-1832 KSPVLGSILSS
+1832 
-1843 EASSAVLEAEE
+1843 
-1854 SDDDSVYGNGDSPK
+1854 
-1868 ASRHNSVKLSS
+1868 SRD
-1879 AKVSPQAA
+1879 
-1887 GNGKQLA
+1887 G
-1894 EADVQAAGVSLK
+1894 
-1906 KLQDESKQN
+1906 
-1915 GRGRQASSP
+1915 
-1924 LPARPPA
+1924 
-1931 QGGKLPMAM
+1931 
-1940 GQRPQMKEPAFKGAN
+1940 
-1955 SKPQEPARKINAAP
+1955 PQEPARRIDTPAL
-1969 PLPCR
+1969 LPCR
-1974 ALPKTNSQDEEDIY
+1974 ALPTTNSEDEEDLY
-1988 AELPDGNQPQE
+1988 AELPNGNPPQE
-1999 DLIPPS
+1999 DIIPPS
-2005 ISSDEEGNGEDIYGC
+2005 IRSDEEKNGRQDIYGS

>member
-1795 GESRAVSRENSIDV
+1795 GESRAVSREDSIEV

-1820 GDISTDLIHQVA
+1820 RDV
-1832 KSPVLGSILSS
+1832 
-1843 EASSAVLEAEE
+1843 
-1854 SDDDSVYGNGDSPK
+1854 
-1868 ASRHNSVKLSS
+1868 SRD
-1879 AKVSPQAA
+1879 
-1887 GNGKQLA
+1887 G
-1894 EADVQAAGVSLK
+1894 
-1906 KLQDESKQN
+1906 
-1915 GRGRQASSP
+1915 
-1924 LPARPPA
+1924 
-1931 QGGKLPMAM
+1931 
-1940 GQRPQMKEPAFKGAN
+1940 
-1955 SKPQEPARKINAAP
+1955 PQEPARRIDTPAL
-1969 PLPCR
+1969 LPCR
-1974 ALPKTNSQDEEDIY
+1974 ALPTTNSEDEEDLY
-1988 AELPDGNQPQE
+1988 AELPNGNPPQE
-1999 DLIPPS
+1999 DIIPPS
-2005 ISSDEEGNGEDIYGC
+2005 IRSDEEKNGRQDIYGS

>member
-358 SCISASQYH
+358 SCTSANQYH
-367 STVGGCQELNWQLMP
+367 STTDGCKELYKGLLSP
-382 SSASLV
+382 TSASGLV
-388 QGNRVNLTHPFVFG
+388 QGNVVNLTYPFVFG
-402 SKFTSYDQVTT
+402 SKFTSYNQVTV
-413 SFDGLISLNGFSGG
+413 SLDGLLSLNGFSGG
-427 YNLNSQVR
+427 YNLNARVK
-435 EERAIVAPYWTSRPG
+435 EERAIVAPYWTSRSG
-450 NKTCSNGTIE
+450 NQACSNGTMKI
-460 VHHVSETV
+460 HHFNETV
-468 DKTVFDVLKQLVLSS
+468 DKATFDAIKELTKKAVQLS
-483 NTTQDFRPREAVVAT
+483 NPSEEFRPREAVFVT
-498 WREIRESNQNNKRN
+498 WLEIPENDQNNKRN
-512 TFQAAII
+512 TFQAMII
-519 SDECQSFAVFKYP
+519 SDECQSFTSFNY
-532 EHGISWAGFPYPVMA
+532 HDISWAGYPYPVLA
-547 ASNIL
+547 AGNIL
-552 NTSGTPNVIPV
+552 NGKPV
-563 SGVYNLTN
+563 SGRLYNLTN
-571 GCSAELRAR
+571 GCSAKLRAK
-580 KHCLDNVRPAFSLGG
+580 KHCLDNVRPAPSLGN

-600 IECPSNI
+600 TECPSNI
-607 NIASATTAFVRQ
+607 KIANVATAFIRQ

-631 PTASRSMQEFA
+631 PTTSSASQEIA
-642 SVCCYSKSDGQLID
+642 SECCYSKSDGQLID

-1795 GESRAVSRENSIDV
+1795 GESRAVSREDSIEV

-1820 GDISTDLIHQVA
+1820 RDV
-1832 KSPVLGSILSS
+1832 
-1843 EASSAVLEAEE
+1843 
-1854 SDDDSVYGNGDSPK
+1854 
-1868 ASRHNSVKLSS
+1868 SRD
-1879 AKVSPQAA
+1879 
-1887 GNGKQLA
+1887 G
-1894 EADVQAAGVSLK
+1894 
-1906 KLQDESKQN
+1906 
-1915 GRGRQASSP
+1915 
-1924 LPARPPA
+1924 
-1931 QGGKLPMAM
+1931 
-1940 GQRPQMKEPAFKGAN
+1940 
-1955 SKPQEPARKINAAP
+1955 PQEPARRIDTPAL
-1969 PLPCR
+1969 LPCR
-1974 ALPKTNSQDEEDIY
+1974 ALPTTNSEDEEDLY
-1988 AELPDGNQPQE
+1988 AELPNGNPPQE
-1999 DLIPPS
+1999 DIIPPS
-2005 ISSDEEGNGEDIYGC
+2005 IRSDEEKNGRQDIYGS

>member
-358 SCISASQYH
+358 SCTSANQYH
-367 STVGGCQELNWQLMP
+367 STTDGCKELYKGLLSP
-382 SSASLV
+382 TSASGLV
-388 QGNRVNLTHPFVFG
+388 QGNVVNLTYPFVFG
-402 SKFTSYDQVTT
+402 SKFTSYNQVTV
-413 SFDGLISLNGFSGG
+413 SLDGLLSLNGFSGG
-427 YNLNSQVR
+427 YNLNARVK
-435 EERAIVAPYWTSRPG
+435 EERAIVAPYWTSRSG
-450 NKTCSNGTIE
+450 NQACSNGTMKI
-460 VHHVSETV
+460 HHFNETV
-468 DKTVFDVLKQLVLSS
+468 DKATFDAIKELTKKAVQLS
-483 NTTQDFRPREAVVAT
+483 NPSEEFRPREAVFVT
-498 WREIRESNQNNKRN
+498 WLEIPENDQNNKRN
-512 TFQAAII
+512 TFQAMII
-519 SDECQSFAVFKYP
+519 SDECQSFTSFNY
-532 EHGISWAGFPYPVMA
+532 HDISWAGYPYPVLA
-547 ASNIL
+547 AGNIL
-552 NTSGTPNVIPV
+552 NGKPV
-563 SGVYNLTN
+563 SGRLYNLTN
-571 GCSAELRAR
+571 GCSAKLRAK
-580 KHCLDNVRPAFSLGG
+580 KHCLDNVRPAPSLGN

-600 IECPSNI
+600 TECPSNI
-607 NIASATTAFVRQ
+607 KIANVATAFIRQ

-631 PTASRSMQEFA
+631 PTTSSASQEIA
-642 SVCCYSKSDGQLID
+642 SECCYSKSDGQLID

-1287 CTCEPGFTGDG
+1287 CTCEPGFKGDG
-1298 LSCELVQDY
+1298 LSC
-1307 CPEFDVLNAASTASS
+1307 
-1322 TTNSLGDNITLVCE
+1322 I
-1336 DGYRLVLEGNQSDS
+1336 
-1350 YTCSMNDAG
+1350 
-1359 LGEWDGDAFCE
+1359 
-1370 GTGEAGST
+1370 GTGEAGSN
-1378 SGSSLAISV
+1378 SGRSLAISL

-1795 GESRAVSRENSIDV
+1795 GESRAVSREDSIEV

-1820 GDISTDLIHQVA
+1820 RDV
-1832 KSPVLGSILSS
+1832 
-1843 EASSAVLEAEE
+1843 
-1854 SDDDSVYGNGDSPK
+1854 
-1868 ASRHNSVKLSS
+1868 SRD
-1879 AKVSPQAA
+1879 
-1887 GNGKQLA
+1887 G
-1894 EADVQAAGVSLK
+1894 
-1906 KLQDESKQN
+1906 
-1915 GRGRQASSP
+1915 
-1924 LPARPPA
+1924 
-1931 QGGKLPMAM
+1931 
-1940 GQRPQMKEPAFKGAN
+1940 
-1955 SKPQEPARKINAAP
+1955 PQEPARRIDTPAL
-1969 PLPCR
+1969 LPCR
-1974 ALPKTNSQDEEDIY
+1974 ALPTTNSEDEEDLY
-1988 AELPDGNQPQE
+1988 AELPNGNPPQE
-1999 DLIPPS
+1999 DIIPPS
-2005 ISSDEEGNGEDIYGC
+2005 IRSDEEKNGRQDIYGS

>member
-131 VCMGTQTIERCSN
+131 VCMGTQTIERCSSSMSQDQ
-144 KSQATKV
+144 SQANKV

-1287 CTCEPGFTGDG
+1287 CTCEPGFKGDG
-1298 LSCELVQDY
+1298 LSC
-1307 CPEFDVLNAASTASS
+1307 
-1322 TTNSLGDNITLVCE
+1322 I
-1336 DGYRLVLEGNQSDS
+1336 
-1350 YTCSMNDAG
+1350 
-1359 LGEWDGDAFCE
+1359 
-1370 GTGEAGST
+1370 GTGEAGSN
-1378 SGSSLAISV
+1378 SGRSLAISL

-1449 PPFIPLQPRNS
+1449 PPFIPLPPRNKVAERQPS
-1460 NSAGMETYLNLAE
+1460 NSTGMETYLNLAE
-1473 SKEKQLLAGQKTGLY
+1473 SKEKQLLPGQKIALY
-1488 GNLNQPEQSTFDS
+1488 GNLNQPEPSTMDS
-1501 STGLLA
+1501 SCGLLA
-1507 TDGDIY
+1507 ADGDIY

-1795 GESRAVSRENSIDV
+1795 GESRAVSREDSIEV

-1820 GDISTDLIHQVA
+1820 RDV
-1832 KSPVLGSILSS
+1832 
-1843 EASSAVLEAEE
+1843 
-1854 SDDDSVYGNGDSPK
+1854 
-1868 ASRHNSVKLSS
+1868 SRD
-1879 AKVSPQAA
+1879 
-1887 GNGKQLA
+1887 G
-1894 EADVQAAGVSLK
+1894 
-1906 KLQDESKQN
+1906 
-1915 GRGRQASSP
+1915 
-1924 LPARPPA
+1924 
-1931 QGGKLPMAM
+1931 
-1940 GQRPQMKEPAFKGAN
+1940 
-1955 SKPQEPARKINAAP
+1955 PQEPARRIDTPAL
-1969 PLPCR
+1969 LPCR
-1974 ALPKTNSQDEEDIY
+1974 ALPTTNSEDEEDLY
-1988 AELPDGNQPQE
+1988 AELPNGNPPQE
-1999 DLIPPS
+1999 DIIPPS
-2005 ISSDEEGNGEDIYGC
+2005 IRSDEEKNGRQDIYGS

>member
-131 VCMGTQTIERCSN
+131 VCMGTQTIERCSSSMSQDQ
-144 KSQATKV
+144 SQANKV

-1287 CTCEPGFTGDG
+1287 CTCEPGFKGDG
-1298 LSCELVQDY
+1298 LSC
-1307 CPEFDVLNAASTASS
+1307 
-1322 TTNSLGDNITLVCE
+1322 I
-1336 DGYRLVLEGNQSDS
+1336 
-1350 YTCSMNDAG
+1350 
-1359 LGEWDGDAFCE
+1359 
-1370 GTGEAGST
+1370 GTGEAGSN
-1378 SGSSLAISV
+1378 SGRSLAISL

-1795 GESRAVSRENSIDV
+1795 GESRAVSREDSIEV

-1820 GDISTDLIHQVA
+1820 RDV
-1832 KSPVLGSILSS
+1832 
-1843 EASSAVLEAEE
+1843 
-1854 SDDDSVYGNGDSPK
+1854 
-1868 ASRHNSVKLSS
+1868 SRD
-1879 AKVSPQAA
+1879 
-1887 GNGKQLA
+1887 G
-1894 EADVQAAGVSLK
+1894 
-1906 KLQDESKQN
+1906 
-1915 GRGRQASSP
+1915 
-1924 LPARPPA
+1924 
-1931 QGGKLPMAM
+1931 
-1940 GQRPQMKEPAFKGAN
+1940 
-1955 SKPQEPARKINAAP
+1955 PQEPARRIDTPAL
-1969 PLPCR
+1969 LPCR
-1974 ALPKTNSQDEEDIY
+1974 ALPTTNSEDEEDLY
-1988 AELPDGNQPQE
+1988 AELPNGNPPQE
-1999 DLIPPS
+1999 DIIPPS
-2005 ISSDEEGNGEDIYGC
+2005 IRSDEEKNGRQDIYGS